1 MIPDEVDVIVCGGG
15 STGCCVAGRLARA
28 SPDLQVLIVE
38 AGANNNNDSW
48 VYRVSEV
55 RALKRQLDLC

>member
-28 SPDLQVLIVE
+28 SPDLQILIVE
-38 AGANNNNDSW
+38 AGANNYDSPW
-48 VYRVSEV
+48 GYRVSEA
-55 RALKRQLDLC
+55 RALKRELDLC